1 MDRTSITLPESGLT
15 LIELML
21 ALVVLAIL
29 AAATAPSMRGLL
41 QGNQLRLESHRL
53 LAALNLA
60 RSEAILRNAPVS
72 LCPSSM
78 ATTGVAECA
87 GSYEDGW
94 LVYTNADRDKVVD
107 AGTDEVIRVFEGMS
121 TGYRLTNRTGT
132 RTAFELIHYLPD
144 GSSRSNRTLLFCPP
158 PPVSAPSRSIIVN
171 GVGRARLVTGGT
183 PCPVA

>member
-1 MDRTSITLPESGLT
+1 MDRTSTTIPEAGLT
-15 LIELML
+15 LVEMML

-29 AAATAPSMRGLL
+29 ATAAAPAMRALL

-72 LCPSSM
+72 LCPSPM
-78 ATTGVAECA
+78 ATTGVAACA
-87 GSYEDGW
+87 GTYEDGW
-94 LVYTNADRDKVVD
+94 LVYTNADRDRVVD
-107 AGTDEVIRVFEGMS
+107 AGTDEVIRVFEGMAA
-121 TGYRLTNRTGT
+121 GYSLTNRTGT
-132 RTAFELIHYLPD
+132 RSAFELINYLPD

-158 PPVSAPSRSIIVN
+158 SPVSAPSRSIIIN
-171 GVGRARLVTGGT
+171 AVGRARLVTGGI